1 MGEVSTAWRDDVGIA
16 GHVLV
21 ARVCSRLGG
30 GQRGTFCR
38 CREVTSRPWEW
49 QKIQSST
56 HLTRGPMPSALV
68 VSAQTP

>member
-1 MGEVSTAWRDDVGIA
+1 MREVSTAWRDDVGIA

-38 CREVTSRPWEW
+38 GVTSRPWEYGR
-49 QKIQSST
+49 K
-56 HLTRGPMPSALV
+56 PSRR
-68 VSAQTP
+68 PI